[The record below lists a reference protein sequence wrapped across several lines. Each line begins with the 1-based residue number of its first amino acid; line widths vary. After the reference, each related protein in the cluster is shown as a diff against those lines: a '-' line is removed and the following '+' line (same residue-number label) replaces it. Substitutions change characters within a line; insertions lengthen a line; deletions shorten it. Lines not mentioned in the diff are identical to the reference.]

1 MSLISR
7 TKVQLGFTWVPETHL
22 MHVCLL
28 SIIHFVGPSVSAMVE
43 MWFSQLLLQTSLY
56 FYIRIMLLI
65 MLFFMQKCE
74 PIPNEYRVQ
83 ILLWSVEGCERAKI
97 LVDSAVL

>member
-1 MSLISR
+1 MYIVYNSLCRSISQR
-7 TKVQLGFTWVPETHL
+7 NGGNVVFSAAIIDIIV
-22 MHVCLL
+22 LL
-28 SIIHFVGPSVSAMVE
+28 YKDNVSHNV
-43 MWFSQLLLQTSLY
+43 
-56 FYIRIMLLI
+56 I
-65 MLFFMQKCE
+65 FMQKCE

>member
-1 MSLISR
+1 
-7 TKVQLGFTWVPETHL
+7 
-22 MHVCLL
+22 
-28 SIIHFVGPSVSAMVE
+28 
-43 MWFSQLLLQTSLY
+43 
-56 FYIRIMLLI
+56 